1 MSYGSIDGSG
11 FGSRNPFGGPSRQGY
26 QPLATQIDPNE
37 LQELFQETSANI
49 FRINSNVTSLERTLR
64 SLGTSNDTQELRD
77 GLHATQQETNKTI
90 TTSTKAIKQL
100 SEIVRGSSRQERL
113 QLDRLNNQLS
123 DAIQRY
129 GAVQKK
135 IAEKSKALL
144 PSGQRSSKQQSPK
157 TPFSD
162 LADDEKIFNGG
173 DGMWQNQSQDQA
185 LLSEITEEDLEA
197 IRLREEAIQQ
207 IESDMLDVNQIVKDL
222 ASMVYEQGDT
232 IDSIEANIETASS
245 NVESANEQLAKAS
258 QHQRS
263 RFKMAAGP
271 RKRKEKFSPVELEI
285 LVAEVTKNHARLYG
299 SERVN
304 LSQPER
310 EKIWCSIARK
320 INVVA
325 RSPRTTRDLRRRW
338 DDMKRRTKEKLVEM
352 SCSTGEPRPDTV
364 LVRIL
369 ESPLLGQK
377 AAIKQAEARV
387 VAEEEDGGGGDDVM
401 HTDGPHIP
409 LELQSDEEEEVPGC
423 TWVPLRTIEM
433 PMPAETD
440 ALEQRGALHTSV
452 SSPSPSSS
460 PQMQQRAAYGRRS
473 SQTARHPK
481 RKYNVSEFE
490 KQLMD
495 AHLQQST
502 LLSSWYQQQSSLM
515 IQQNLILEN
524 LVEQNKRL
532 ADNVELLNRTLE
544 KLVDYQHPRRETVHF
559 VQDCTSGTSARLPS
573 QIASGESVGQS
584 GIEVFSG
591 MILKVEEEI

>member
-144 PSGQRSSKQQSPK
+144 PSAQRSSKQSPK

-207 IESDMLDVNQIVKDL
+207 IESDMLDVNQIIKDL

-258 QHQRS
+258 QHQQR
-263 RFKMAAGP
+263 
-271 RKRKEKFSPVELEI
+271 
-285 LVAEVTKNHARLYG
+285 
-299 SERVN
+299 
-304 LSQPER
+304 
-310 EKIWCSIARK
+310 ARK
-320 INVVA
+320 
-325 RSPRTTRDLRRRW
+325 
-338 DDMKRRTKEKLVEM
+338 MKCCLLSVGM
-352 SCSTGEPRPDTV
+352 AV
-364 LVRIL
+364 LV
-369 ESPLLGQK
+369 
-377 AAIKQAEARV
+377 V
-387 VAEEEDGGGGDDVM
+387 VVVIIAV
-401 HTDGPHIP
+401 
-409 LELQSDEEEEVPGC
+409 
-423 TWVPLRTIEM
+423 
-433 PMPAETD
+433 
-440 ALEQRGALHTSV
+440 SV
-452 SSPSPSSS
+452 K
-460 PQMQQRAAYGRRS
+460 
-473 SQTARHPK
+473 H
-481 RKYNVSEFE
+481 
-490 KQLMD
+490 
-495 AHLQQST
+495 
-502 LLSSWYQQQSSLM
+502 
-515 IQQNLILEN
+515 
-524 LVEQNKRL
+524 
-532 ADNVELLNRTLE
+532 
-544 KLVDYQHPRRETVHF
+544 
-559 VQDCTSGTSARLPS
+559 
-573 QIASGESVGQS
+573 
-584 GIEVFSG
+584 
-591 MILKVEEEI
+591 

>member
-77 GLHATQQETNKTI
+77 GLHATQQEANKTI

-144 PSGQRSSKQQSPK
+144 PTGQRSSKQQSPK

-197 IRLREEAIQQ
+197 IHLREEAIQQ
-207 IESDMLDVNQIVKDL
+207 IESDMLDVNQIIKDL

-258 QHQRS
+258 QHQLLHANW
-263 RFKMAAGP
+263 MAHGPESDRVCSTLGLRELSIGTFPEIGSPGSQRVQLHQAQELKAGRLVSPVLSMLPRLAP
-271 RKRKEKFSPVELEI
+271 RKP
-285 LVAEVTKNHARLYG
+285 G
-299 SERVN
+299 
-304 LSQPER
+304 
-310 EKIWCSIARK
+310 
-320 INVVA
+320 
-325 RSPRTTRDLRRRW
+325 
-338 DDMKRRTKEKLVEM
+338 
-352 SCSTGEPRPDTV
+352 GE
-364 LVRIL
+364 
-369 ESPLLGQK
+369 
-377 AAIKQAEARV
+377 
-387 VAEEEDGGGGDDVM
+387 
-401 HTDGPHIP
+401 
-409 LELQSDEEEEVPGC
+409 
-423 TWVPLRTIEM
+423 
-433 PMPAETD
+433 
-440 ALEQRGALHTSV
+440 
-452 SSPSPSSS
+452 
-460 PQMQQRAAYGRRS
+460 
-473 SQTARHPK
+473 
-481 RKYNVSEFE
+481 
-490 KQLMD
+490 
-495 AHLQQST
+495 
-502 LLSSWYQQQSSLM
+502 
-515 IQQNLILEN
+515 
-524 LVEQNKRL
+524 
-532 ADNVELLNRTLE
+532 
-544 KLVDYQHPRRETVHF
+544 
-559 VQDCTSGTSARLPS
+559 
-573 QIASGESVGQS
+573 
-584 GIEVFSG
+584 
-591 MILKVEEEI
+591 

>member
-1 MSYGSIDGSG
+1 MRI
-11 FGSRNPFGGPSRQGY
+11 
-26 QPLATQIDPNE
+26 
-37 LQELFQETSANI
+37 FQCEVVLM
-49 FRINSNVTSLERTLR
+49 RI
-64 SLGTSNDTQELRD
+64 
-77 GLHATQQETNKTI
+77 
-90 TTSTKAIKQL
+90 
-100 SEIVRGSSRQERL
+100 
-113 QLDRLNNQLS
+113 
-123 DAIQRY
+123 
-129 GAVQKK
+129 
-135 IAEKSKALL
+135 
-144 PSGQRSSKQQSPK
+144 
-157 TPFSD
+157 
-162 LADDEKIFNGG
+162 
-173 DGMWQNQSQDQA
+173 
-185 LLSEITEEDLEA
+185 
-197 IRLREEAIQQ
+197 
-207 IESDMLDVNQIVKDL
+207 
-222 ASMVYEQGDT
+222 
-232 IDSIEANIETASS
+232 
-245 NVESANEQLAKAS
+245 
-258 QHQRS
+258 QHQIAPSCFVFCKRS

-320 INVVA
+320 INAVA
-325 RSPRTTRDLRRRW
+325 RSPRTPRDLRRRW

-352 SCSTGEPRPDTV
+352 SRSTGEPRPDTV
-364 LVRIL
+364 VVRIL
-369 ESPLLGQK
+369 ESPLLGQEE
-377 AAIKQAEARV
+377 AIKEAEARV
-387 VAEEEDGGGGDDVM
+387 VAEEEDGGGGDGVM
-401 HTDGPHIP
+401 HTGGPHIT

-452 SSPSPSSS
+452 SSPSPPSS

-481 RKYNVSEFE
+481 QKYNISEFE

-532 ADNVELLNRTLE
+532 ADNVESLNRTLE

-559 VQDCTSGTSARLPS
+559 VQDCTPETSARLPS
-573 QIASGESVGQS
+573 RIASGESVGQS

>member
-1 MSYGSIDGSG
+1 MRLREEMSESM
-11 FGSRNPFGGPSRQGY
+11 
-26 QPLATQIDPNE
+26 
-37 LQELFQETSANI
+37 
-49 FRINSNVTSLERTLR
+49 VTSLERTLR

-207 IESDMLDVNQIVKDL
+207 IESDMLDVNQIIKDL

-320 INVVA
+320 INAVA

-352 SCSTGEPRPDTV
+352 SRSTGEPRPDTV
-364 LVRIL
+364 LVQIL

-387 VAEEEDGGGGDDVM
+387 VAEEEDGGGGDDAM

-573 QIASGESVGQS
+573 RIASGESVGQS

>member
-1 MSYGSIDGSG
+1 MKI
-11 FGSRNPFGGPSRQGY
+11 RKVN
-26 QPLATQIDPNE
+26 
-37 LQELFQETSANI
+37 SA
-49 FRINSNVTSLERTLR
+49 
-64 SLGTSNDTQELRD
+64 DT
-77 GLHATQQETNKTI
+77 LHATQQETNKTI

-144 PSGQRSSKQQSPK
+144 PTGQRSSKQQSPK

-185 LLSEITEEDLEA
+185 LLSEITEEDLDA

-207 IESDMLDVNQIVKDL
+207 IESDMLDVNQIIKDL

-320 INVVA
+320 INAVA
-325 RSPRTTRDLRRRW
+325 RSPRTPRDLRRRW

-352 SCSTGEPRPDTV
+352 SRSMGEPRPDTV

-369 ESPLLGQK
+369 ESPLLGQEE
-377 AAIKQAEARV
+377 AIKEAEARV
-387 VAEEEDGGGGDDVM
+387 VAEEEDGGGGDGVM
-401 HTDGPHIP
+401 HTDGPHIT

-452 SSPSPSSS
+452 SSPSPPSS

-481 RKYNVSEFE
+481 RKYNISEFE

-559 VQDCTSGTSARLPS
+559 VQDCTSETSARLPS
-573 QIASGESVGQS
+573 RIASSESVGQS

>member
-144 PSGQRSSKQQSPK
+144 PTGQRSSKQQSPK

-207 IESDMLDVNQIVKDL
+207 IESDMLDVNQIIKDL

-245 NVESANEQLAKAS
+245 NVESANQQLAKAS

-320 INVVA
+320 INAVA
-325 RSPRTTRDLRRRW
+325 RSPRTPRDLRRRW

-352 SCSTGEPRPDTV
+352 SRSTGEPRPDTV
-364 LVRIL
+364 VVRIL
-369 ESPLLGQK
+369 ESPLLGQEE
-377 AAIKQAEARV
+377 AIKEAEARV
-387 VAEEEDGGGGDDVM
+387 VAEEEDGGGGDGVM
-401 HTDGPHIP
+401 HTGGPHIT

-440 ALEQRGALHTSV
+440 ALEQRG
-452 SSPSPSSS
+452 
-460 PQMQQRAAYGRRS
+460 QRAAYGRRS

-481 RKYNVSEFE
+481 RKYNISEFE

-532 ADNVELLNRTLE
+532 ADNVESLNRTLE

-559 VQDCTSGTSARLPS
+559 VQDCTSETSARLPS
-573 QIASGESVGQS
+573 RIASGESVGQS

>member
-144 PSGQRSSKQQSPK
+144 PTGQRSSKQSPK

-207 IESDMLDVNQIVKDL
+207 IESDMLDVNQIIKDL

-245 NVESANEQLAKAS
+245 NVESANQQLAKAS

-320 INVVA
+320 INAVA
-325 RSPRTTRDLRRRW
+325 RSPRTPRDLRRRW

-352 SCSTGEPRPDTV
+352 SRSTGEPRPDTV
-364 LVRIL
+364 VVRIL
-369 ESPLLGQK
+369 ESPLLGQEE
-377 AAIKQAEARV
+377 AIKEAEARV
-387 VAEEEDGGGGDDVM
+387 VAEEEDGGGGDGVM
-401 HTDGPHIP
+401 HTGGPHIT

-452 SSPSPSSS
+452 SSPSPPSS

-481 RKYNVSEFE
+481 QKYNISEFE

-532 ADNVELLNRTLE
+532 ADNVESLNRTLE
-544 KLVDYQHPRRETVHF
+544 KLVDYQHPSRETVHF
-559 VQDCTSGTSARLPS
+559 VQDCTPETSARLPS
-573 QIASGESVGQS
+573 RIASGESVGQS

>member
-64 SLGTSNDTQELRD
+64 SLGTLNDTQELRD

-100 SEIVRGSSRQERL
+100 SEIIRGSSRQERL

-135 IAEKSKALL
+135 IAERSKALL
-144 PSGQRSSKQQSPK
+144 PSTQRSSKQSPK

-207 IESDMLDVNQIVKDL
+207 IESDMLDVNQIIKDL

-258 QHQRS
+258 RHQRS

-271 RKRKEKFSPVELEI
+271 QKRKKKFSPVELEI

-320 INVVA
+320 INAVA

-352 SCSTGEPRPDTV
+352 SRSTREPRPDTV

-369 ESPLLGQK
+369 ESPLLGQE
-377 AAIKQAEARV
+377 ATIIQAEARM

-452 SSPSPSSS
+452 SSPSPPSS
-460 PQMQQRAAYGRRS
+460 PQMQQRAAYGRQS

-481 RKYNVSEFE
+481 RKYNISEFE

-532 ADNVELLNRTLE
+532 ADNVESLNRTLE

-559 VQDCTSGTSARLPS
+559 VQDCTSGTSAHLPS
-573 QIASGESVGQS
+573 RIASGESVGQS